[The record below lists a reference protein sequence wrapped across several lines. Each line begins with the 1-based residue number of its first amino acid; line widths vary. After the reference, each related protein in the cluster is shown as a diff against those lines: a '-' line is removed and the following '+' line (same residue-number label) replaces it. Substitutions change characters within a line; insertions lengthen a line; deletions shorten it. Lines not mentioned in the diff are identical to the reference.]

1 MQRSSFRF
9 SLLLAILAAI
19 PAVGCSI
26 AQPAVPVG
34 SFLAGDY
41 RSVSTFAEQ
50 EALGGA
56 VENRAL
62 LLNVQGQC
70 ELAMGDPAAA
80 LQSFQ
85 SAARIMGTWATSSRE
100 VTSAIV
106 GSESSKTYKGDS
118 YEKAMNAFYL
128 AYCYLIKGEPDNARA
143 ALKQGILAD
152 TEVADEKFQADN
164 ALLFW
169 MAGRMSNLY
178 GGSGADEYFEEAR
191 VANDFAIAHASR
203 GEANNLLL
211 ADPSK
216 GNLVILL
223 PIGLGPE
230 KFADGR
236 QGELA
241 RFRPQR
247 HPAASARVL
256 LGQEDLGHPTI
267 LSDVDYQAATLGGSV
282 MEGIRKGKAVFKSST
297 RVAGEILVTNG
308 LRKRNRRG
316 NNDAADAQLVAGGAL
331 LVVSALTAAAAD
343 VRYWPTLPSTVQVL
357 TAQVSPGD
365 HDLTVDFLDG
375 RGSALPR
382 LQHKLRITVPASG
395 EVWLL
400 VASRP
405 EAAPQQ

>member
-1 MQRSSFRF
+1 MQRSSFLS
-9 SLLLAILAAI
+9 SLLLTMLAAI
-19 PAVGCSI
+19 PAAGCSI
-26 AQPAVPVG
+26 AQPAVPVS

-41 RSVSTFAEQ
+41 RAVTAFAEQ
-50 EALGGA
+50 EELDGA

-70 ELAMGDPAAA
+70 ELAMGDPAGA
-80 LQSFQ
+80 LKSFQ
-85 SAARIMGTWATSSRE
+85 LAARIMGTWATSGSE
-100 VTSAIV
+100 VTAAIV

-191 VANDFAIAHASR
+191 VANDFAVAHAAR
-203 GEANNLLL
+203 GQANNSLL
-211 ADPSK
+211 AEPSK

-236 QGELA
+236 QEELA
-241 RFRPQR
+241 RFRPQG

-256 LGQEDLGHPTI
+256 LGEQDLGRPFV
-267 LSDVDYQAATLGGSV
+267 LSDVNYQAATLGGLA
-282 MEGIRKGKAVFKSST
+282 MEGIRKGKAVFKTST
-297 RVAGEILVTNG
+297 AIAGEVLVTNG

-316 NNDAADAQLVAGGAL
+316 NSDSADAQLIAGGAL

-357 TAQVSPGD
+357 TAEVPPGD

-405 EAAPQQ
+405 AAVPQQ